1 MKSRWP
7 PTQREFALYDHTEKL
22 GTLNNPV
29 RKKIRQVFWKASY
42 LSFLLFFKTTGMK
55 MTVESAVMEYIM
67 IMDCKLVFTPLISAG
82 EYIVYLSLSS
92 ENKP

>member
-1 MKSRWP
+1 
-7 PTQREFALYDHTEKL
+7 
-22 GTLNNPV
+22 
-29 RKKIRQVFWKASY
+29 
-42 LSFLLFFKTTGMK
+42 

>member
-7 PTQREFALYDHTEKL
+7 PTQREFALYDHTQKL

-29 RKKIRQVFWKASY
+29 REKIRQVCWKASY

-55 MTVESAVMEYIM
+55 MTVQSAVMEY
-67 IMDCKLVFTPLISAG
+67 DHGLQAG
-82 EYIVYLSLSS
+82 DQRVST
-92 ENKP
+92 